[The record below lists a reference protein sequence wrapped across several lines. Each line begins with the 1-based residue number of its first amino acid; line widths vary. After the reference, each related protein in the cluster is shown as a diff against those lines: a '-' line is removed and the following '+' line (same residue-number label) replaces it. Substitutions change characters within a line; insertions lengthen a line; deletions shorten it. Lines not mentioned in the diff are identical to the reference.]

1 MKMQTMTELHIG
13 GGGFLKR
20 NFSRKRF
27 LSKYFTW
34 LFNERSAFFMSFF
47 NKNAFRIRNRA
58 NGFTLAE
65 VSSTLSHGNYKFA
78 FTLAEVLITLG
89 IIGIVAA
96 MTLPT
101 LIQKQNDAAI
111 IASLKKNYSIL
122 SQALVK
128 SQLKLG
134 FFETWDIDTSGSNP
148 EEGGT
153 PANMKNV
160 YNAIKPE
167 LKVLKECE
175 DKAGCWHKG
184 VTKDLRGSNSGR
196 DSIGIGSGI
205 FIFKLADGT
214 NISIDDFAPATLNQ
228 IGSNY
233 NKSTY
238 AFWVDANGDK
248 RPNTIGRDIFL
259 FILTDRG
266 LVPAGIDH
274 YTKCDTKSTALYSGA
289 ACTAKVL
296 SEGKI
301 DY

>member
-1 MKMQTMTELHIG
+1 
-13 GGGFLKR
+13 
-20 NFSRKRF
+20 
-27 LSKYFTW
+27 
-34 LFNERSAFFMSFF
+34 MSFF

-153 PANMKNV
+153 PTNMKNV
-160 YNAIKPE
+160 YNSIKPE

-214 NISIDDFAPATLNQ
+214 NISIDDHSTSALKKL
-228 IGSNY
+228 GSNY

-238 AFWVDANGDK
+238 VFWVDANGDK

-259 FILTDRG
+259 FILTNKG
-266 LVPAGIDH
+266 LVPAGIDDVDGKICKTGTF
-274 YTKCDTKSTALYSGA
+274 YRGA

>member
-1 MKMQTMTELHIG
+1 
-13 GGGFLKR
+13 
-20 NFSRKRF
+20 
-27 LSKYFTW
+27 
-34 LFNERSAFFMSFF
+34 MSFF

-184 VTKDLRGSNSGR
+184 TTKTLSGKGSGTIR

-214 NISIDDFAPATLNQ
+214 NISIDDYTPTQLKP

-266 LVPAGIDH
+266 LVPAGSDDD
-274 YTKCDTKSTALYSGA
+274 TNCDTKSTALYSGA

-296 SEGKI
+296 AEGKI